1 MTFKGTIIITDPC
14 YIMRADDSNDW
25 DNCDYG
31 RNMKALG
38 INTYISESTIYGDWK
53 CTTYQSND
61 PKKTVDE
68 LAEICKYFDK
78 KYEEYGD
85 KITDE
90 QRQSLYDE
98 CKAKQDA
105 LNLNTKPLGRFC
117 ADAGMVAV
125 FLLDEVL
132 AYNPDFKEWV
142 DELPWCVTMIKDF
155 EGDVKYYIDSADNA
169 HIIGTG
175 STNFFTIQTAF

>member
-78 KYEEYGD
+78 K
-85 KITDE
+85 
-90 QRQSLYDE
+90 
-98 CKAKQDA
+98 
-105 LNLNTKPLGRFC
+105 
-117 ADAGMVAV
+117 
-125 FLLDEVL
+125 
-132 AYNPDFKEWV
+132 
-142 DELPWCVTMIKDF
+142 
-155 EGDVKYYIDSADNA
+155 
-169 HIIGTG
+169 
-175 STNFFTIQTAF
+175 

>member
-1 MTFKGTIIITDPC
+1 MSLEVVGL
-14 YIMRADDSNDW
+14 YR
-25 DNCDYG
+25 
-31 RNMKALG
+31 
-38 INTYISESTIYGDWK
+38 
-53 CTTYQSND
+53 
-61 PKKTVDE
+61 DE
-68 LAEICKYFDK
+68 E
-78 KYEEYGD
+78 
-85 KITDE
+85 
-90 QRQSLYDE
+90 SLYDE
-98 CKAKQDA
+98 CKAKQDT

-169 HIIGTG
+169 HIIGIG